1 MCASETV
8 ILDTVYARWK
18 AMGNFICFSS
28 LRVKEKDSR
37 WLYYPLS
44 SKWASIKFRALT
56 IRSNMDIY
64 CVVVSMWAKES
75 KVISVSPRSLVWS
88 SRGTGTVSR
97 RSIQHHSRCG
107 NSSTQEPTALSYLWK
122 GPPRSSCWLQ
132 KETSLFVLT
141 LWTPPFLPS
150 FTYVVG

>member
-1 MCASETV
+1 MSASETV

-18 AMGNFICFSS
+18 VMGNFICFSS
-28 LRVKEKDSR
+28 PRVKEKDSR

-64 CVVVSMWAKES
+64 CVDVSMWAKES
-75 KVISVSPRSLVWS
+75 KVTSFSPRSLVWS
-88 SRGTGTVSR
+88 SRGTGTISR
-97 RSIQHHSRCG
+97 RCIQHHSRCG

-122 GPPRSSCWLQ
+122 GPPHSSWRLQ
-132 KETSLFVLT
+132 KETGLFVLT
-141 LWTPPFLPS
+141 LWIPPVLPS
-150 FTYVVG
+150 LMW